1 MSLFVLRYWH
11 EKSCLTEPEFSHP
24 QIMYTPLADSDDIR
38 LLVLQPRPRTSIDKT
53 IKCSM
58 ITAKLSSKPEYEA
71 FSYMWGPEDCLTTF
85 SISLGGKP
93 FAVRENLHQA
103 LLSLW
108 DDNAPRVLWAD
119 ALCINQDDVQERG
132 HQVRQMS
139 EVYSTAKQ
147 VLVWLGIYHQSS
159 SQPRSNDPLLLLKRL
174 ERHNSDTLATDAF
187 EALSVLSCN
196 EYWQRLWIIQE
207 IYTVKRVIIHTGM
220 DWEILSEAP
229 IRTKYLAINIW
240 SHVDW
245 SLHRRVQSHIMGSS
259 RLTYALIGRTGI
271 IWSAPAAPWALNTG
285 KHPVK
290 TSGTKFS
297 VSMLLHCPA
306 AYWRLPWTIPC
317 IPRPY

>member
-1 MSLFVLRYWH
+1 
-11 EKSCLTEPEFSHP
+11 
-24 QIMYTPLADSDDIR
+24 
-38 LLVLQPRPRTSIDKT
+38 
-53 IKCSM
+53 
-58 ITAKLSSKPEYEA
+58 
-71 FSYMWGPEDCLTTF
+71 
-85 SISLGGKP
+85 
-93 FAVRENLHQA
+93 
-103 LLSLW
+103 
-108 DDNAPRVLWAD
+108 
-119 ALCINQDDVQERG
+119 
-132 HQVRQMS
+132 MS

-271 IWSAPAAPWALNTG
+271 I
-285 KHPVK
+285 
-290 TSGTKFS
+290 
-297 VSMLLHCPA
+297 
-306 AYWRLPWTIPC
+306 
-317 IPRPY
+317 